1 MEENTNLTD
10 TNNNSGADASYK
22 ENGGQIAPPPKFN
35 SEQFYKDLIVLINK
49 HSMENQND
57 TPDYILADYIM
68 NSLMAFTA
76 TTLKRDKWWNFK
88 TWKLKAI

>member
-1 MEENTNLTD
+1 MEEKTELTEQE
-10 TNNNSGADASYK
+10 NNSGTVASYK
-22 ENGGQIAPPPKFN
+22 ENGGVTMPPSKYN

-49 HSMENQND
+49 HCMENQND

-76 TTLKRDKWWNFK
+76 TTLKRDKWWSFK
-88 TWKLKAI
+88 TWNK